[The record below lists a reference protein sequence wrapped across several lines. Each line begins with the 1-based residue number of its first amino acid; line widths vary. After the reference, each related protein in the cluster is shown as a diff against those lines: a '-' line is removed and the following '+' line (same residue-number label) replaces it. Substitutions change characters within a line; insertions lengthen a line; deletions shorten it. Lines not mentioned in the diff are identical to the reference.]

1 MDFVLKNLNVIL
13 KKIQFLKHKIRTLEA
28 ENIQLKKEND
38 LLKSEAESLK
48 RQLDTRLKDKVGD
61 LFAAEF
67 VGRFRTRDEA
77 RKKIDELLATVD
89 KILTRIKYG
98 Q

>member
-1 MDFVLKNLNVIL
+1 MDFAPQELEYLVKRIRELKS
-13 KKIQFLKHKIRTLEA
+13 KIRSLEI
-28 ENIQLKKEND
+28 ENKKLKEENV
-38 LLKSEAESLK
+38 LLKSEAESLQ
-48 RQLDTRLKDKVGD
+48 RQLKSQLEQKAGD

-77 RKKIDELLATVD
+77 RKKVNQLLATVD
-89 KILTRIKYG
+89 KILAKLKYG